1 MSCALDK
8 KDITRDGTTQ
18 LKGASQRKILGSV
31 VPVCDTVRVTTLCV
45 IIIRAN
51 VVEDQNQIDAKNF
64 LVFGTLT

>member
-1 MSCALDK
+1 MLCIKRTSPFTK
-8 KDITRDGTTQ
+8 DGTTQ
-18 LKGASQRKILGSV
+18 LKGASQRKILESV
-31 VPVCDTVRVTTLCV
+31 VPVCDTVRMSTLCV